1 MITSSDKI
9 PESPPQP
16 LDLRYSSQTIA
27 GSPEPVRAGE
37 TPVYK
42 VVRTSRLY
50 EQIVQQIEESVLNGT
65 LKPGDQLPAER
76 ELAQRLGV
84 SRTAVREAVK
94 TLREKG
100 LVEAYSGRGTFI
112 TDGTS
117 QAARQS
123 FDLMVKIG
131 QPEGSPHLAELRLI
145 LEPGIAALAA
155 VRAKEEDLAA
165 MREAVVVMD
174 GTQKD
179 PQAYIEADLDFH
191 LALAEAVANPLI
203 LSLIDSIV
211 GLLREQRMKIFNV
224 EGGPQRGQIHHKRI
238 LEAVERRDSEM
249 ARSAMRSH
257 LEQVREDSKAPPGI
271 PSASSSHRKHMPAG
285 SKDNP

>member
-1 MITSSDKI
+1 MLSTRSNTTETA
-9 PESPPQP
+9 PHP
-16 LDLRYSSQTIA
+16 LDLRYSSQTITS
-27 GSPEPVRAGE
+27 SPKLARAGE

-50 EQIVQQIEESVLNGT
+50 EQIVQQIEASVLDGT

-76 ELAQRLGV
+76 ELAQSLGV

-94 TLREKG
+94 ALREKG
-100 LVEAYSGRGTFI
+100 LVEAYSGRGTFV

-123 FDLMVKIG
+123 FDLMIKIG
-131 QPEGSPHLAELRLI
+131 QQEGSPHLAELRLI

-155 VRAKEEDLAA
+155 ERIKEEDLVAL
-165 MREAVVVMD
+165 REAVAVMD
-174 GTQKD
+174 RSQKD
-179 PQAYIEADLDFH
+179 PDAYIEADLDFH

-211 GLLREQRMKIFNV
+211 GLLREQRIKIFNV
-224 EGGPQRGQIHHKRI
+224 EGGPQRGQVHHKRI
-238 LEAVERRDSEM
+238 LDAMERRDPEM
-249 ARSAMRSH
+249 ASSAMRAH
-257 LEQVREDSKAPPGI
+257 LEQVRQDSQISSGSKSPGK
-271 PSASSSHRKHMPAG
+271 PVPAG
-285 SKDNP
+285 LKVT

>member
-1 MITSSDKI
+1 MLVPHSKTAEIT
-9 PESPPQP
+9 PQA
-16 LDLRYSSQTIA
+16 LDLRYSSQTITS
-27 GSPEPVRAGE
+27 SPKLARAGE

-50 EQIVQQIEESVLNGT
+50 EQIVQQIEESVLSGS

-94 TLREKG
+94 ALREKG
-100 LVEAYSGRGTFI
+100 LVEAYSGRGTFV

-131 QPEGSPHLAELRLI
+131 QQEGSPHLAELRLI

-155 VRAKEEDLAA
+155 ARVKEEDLAA
-165 MREAVVVMD
+165 MRDAVAVMERSQD
-174 GTQKD
+174 D
-179 PQAYIEADLDFH
+179 PEAYIEADLDFH
-191 LALAEAVANPLI
+191 LALAETVANPLI

-211 GLLREQRMKIFNV
+211 GLLREQRIKIFNV
-224 EGGPQRGQIHHKRI
+224 EGGPQRGQVHHKRI
-238 LEAVERRDSEM
+238 LEAMERRDAEM
-249 ARSAMRSH
+249 ARTAMRAH
-257 LEQVREDSKAPPGI
+257 LEQVREDSKASTGSK
-271 PSASSSHRKHMPAG
+271 PSAKHVPAV
-285 SKDNP
+285 SKITS

>member
-1 MITSSDKI
+1 MHLPSDLCAKAAT
-9 PESPPQP
+9 EP
-16 LDLRYSSQTIA
+16 LDLRYSSQTA
-27 GSPEPVRAGE
+27 SSPKLVRAGE
-37 TPVYK
+37 IPVYK

-50 EQIVQQIEESVLNGT
+50 EQIVQQIEESVLNGS

-94 TLREKG
+94 ALREKG

-117 QAARQS
+117 HAARQS

-131 QPEGSPHLAELRLI
+131 QQEGSAHLAELRLI

-155 VRAKEEDLAA
+155 QRVQEEHLVA
-165 MREAVVVMD
+165 MREAVAVMD
-174 GTQKD
+174 RSHKD
-179 PQAYIEADLDFH
+179 PGGYIEADLDFH

-211 GLLREQRMKIFNV
+211 GLLREQRIRIFNV
-224 EGGPQRGQIHHKRI
+224 EGGPHRGQIHHKRI
-238 LEAVERRDSEM
+238 LEAVEQRNPGM
-249 ARSAMRSH
+249 ARSAMTAH
-257 LEQVREDSKAPPGI
+257 LEQVRQDSQASPGGKSSVRSKPAISKAVL
-271 PSASSSHRKHMPAG
+271 
-285 SKDNP
+285 

>member
-1 MITSSDKI
+1 MTLAAPDLIR
-9 PESPPQP
+9 ESRPHP
-16 LDLRYSSQTIA
+16 LDLRYSSHTFA
-27 GSPEPVRAGE
+27 SPPKLARAGDH
-37 TPVYK
+37 PVYK

-76 ELAQRLGV
+76 DLAQRLGV

-112 TDGTS
+112 TNGTS

-131 QPEGSPHLAELRLI
+131 QQEGSPHLAELRLI

-155 VRAKEEDLAA
+155 GRVDEEHLAA
-165 MREAVVVMD
+165 MREAVAVMD
-174 GTQKD
+174 RSQKD
-179 PQAYIEADLDFH
+179 PDAYIEADLDFH
-191 LALAEAVANPLI
+191 LALAEAAANPLI

-211 GLLREQRMKIFNV
+211 GLLREQRIRIFNV
-224 EGGPQRGQIHHKRI
+224 AGGPQRGQFHHKKI
-238 LEAVERRDSEM
+238 LAAIENRDPEA
-249 ARSAMRSH
+249 AREAMRAH
-257 LEQVREDSKAPPGI
+257 LGQVREDSQVTP
-271 PSASSSHRKHMPAG
+271 G
-285 SKDNP
+285 SKPSPKHAPAASKVT

>member
-1 MITSSDKI
+1 MPAPYSKTVDAT
-9 PESPPQP
+9 PEA
-16 LDLRYSSQTIA
+16 LDLRYSSQTITSFPKLA
-27 GSPEPVRAGE
+27 RAGE

-50 EQIVQQIEESVLNGT
+50 EQIVQQIEESVLNGS

-94 TLREKG
+94 ALREKG

-131 QPEGSPHLAELRLI
+131 QQDGAPHLAELRLI

-155 VRAKEEDLAA
+155 ARVEEDDLAA
-165 MREAVVVMD
+165 LREAVAVMD
-174 GTQKD
+174 RSQKD
-179 PQAYIEADLDFH
+179 PEAYIEADLDFH
-191 LALAEAVANPLI
+191 LALAETVANPLI

-211 GLLREQRMKIFNV
+211 GLLREQRIKIFNV
-224 EGGPQRGQIHHKRI
+224 EGGPQRGQVHHKRI
-238 LEAVERRDSEM
+238 LDAMERRDPEM
-249 ARSAMRSH
+249 ARSAMRAH
-257 LEQVREDSKAPPGI
+257 LEQVRQDSQASTGGKPSGKHAPT
-271 PSASSSHRKHMPAG
+271 G
-285 SKDNP
+285 SKLPA